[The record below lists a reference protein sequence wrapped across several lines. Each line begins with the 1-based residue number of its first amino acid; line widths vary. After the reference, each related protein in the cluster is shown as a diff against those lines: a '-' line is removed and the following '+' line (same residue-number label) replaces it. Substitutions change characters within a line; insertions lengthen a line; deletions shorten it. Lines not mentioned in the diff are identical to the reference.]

1 MWELF
6 LQKKSVFVRWMQD
19 IVGRDKV
26 EAELNSVLGELLK
39 KWEKSNHVNNPG
51 LGTVHNY
58 IMTVIYESYHILTS
72 YPMYKNQLFIEVTS

>member
-1 MWELF
+1 MHFLWKTTRIFNAKIWELF

-26 EAELNSVLGELLK
+26 ETELNLVLGELLK

-51 LGTVHNY
+51 LGTV
-58 IMTVIYESYHILTS
+58 
-72 YPMYKNQLFIEVTS
+72 PFI